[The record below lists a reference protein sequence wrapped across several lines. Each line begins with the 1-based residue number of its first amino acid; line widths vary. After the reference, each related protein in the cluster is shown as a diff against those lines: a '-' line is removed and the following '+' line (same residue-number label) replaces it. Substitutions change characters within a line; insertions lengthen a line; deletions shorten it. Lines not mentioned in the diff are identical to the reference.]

1 MAEWIICEKRT
12 GMDPRTAKPIR
23 MAVVDD
29 DQESLDR
36 FNKLLIEKDEV
47 AYKRSSYGRCFER
60 RCKLNQLPGERITVK
75 SKRGDQQ

>member
-1 MAEWIICEKRT
+1 MAEWIVCEKRM

-36 FNKLLIEKDEV
+36 FNKRLIERDEV

-60 RCKLNQLPGERITVK
+60 RCKLDQLPGERIAWKGTRVI
-75 SKRGDQQ
+75 